1 MPVTGCA
8 PGESRPRFTVEQWHE
23 IGVRLMNRKAS
34 KGETFKDICEEFTQK
49 FGRPVLELT
58 LRRARKRMEKFKRLH
73 GKPGPKK
80 GEGGA
85 PRYMTAAQCASV
97 DDLTKQHQTDPW
109 DFTALDLK
117 HYMGAPAGPRGTWS
131 RNAKLKGGTSELRTY
146 NKDRMHERSYN
157 RLFERLGIKAYAIEN
172 REQYTDA
179 EKLTRKT
186 FAQRH
191 QNLTADEWEKYFFTD
206 EHGVYFSRG
215 RVAERQLR
223 GRKLKCRHKKGEG
236 QNPDLTR
243 SKNGPNTRGG
253 TRIKLHVTMCNGK
266 TTYGKCGALLPSGK
280 YTQHAWAKVIKTIG
294 KFARKATNAQGFQRV
309 KGIQDGMKAHWAP
322 VSRAAM
328 HENRVSF
335 LANFPPRSPDLNP
348 IENLFPHLDL
358 HLARMQRLHGDAANE
373 AAFMQ
378 RVDAFFQKPET
389 EVLVCTLARSMPGRM
404 QLCIQNEG
412 AHTFHWLLQ

>member
-1 MPVTGCA
+1 MA
-8 PGESRPRFTVEQWHE
+8 PKPRFTKDQWQE
-23 IGVRLMNRKAS
+23 ILVRLVNRKGR
-34 KGETFKDICEEFTQK
+34 KKETFKTICAEFTEK
-49 FGRPVLELT
+49 FGRPLHEST
-58 LRRARKRMEKFKRLH
+58 LRAARHRLAETKVMW

-80 GEGGA
+80 GHGGA

-97 DDLTKQHQTDPW
+97 DDLTTEHQTDAW

-117 HYMGAPAGPRGTWS
+117 HYMGAPAGTRGPWS
-131 RNAKLKGGTSELRTY
+131 RVAKLKGGTSELRTY
-146 NKDRMHERSYN
+146 NKDTMHERSYN

-172 REQYTDA
+172 REQYTAD
-179 EKLTRKT
+179 EKVVRKT
-186 FAQRH
+186 FAETH
-191 QNLTADEWEKYFFTD
+191 QHVTAAEWEKYFFTD
-206 EHGVYFSRG
+206 EHGVYFARG
-215 RVAERQLR
+215 RQAERQLR

-236 QNPDLTR
+236 QKPDLTR
-243 SKNGPNTRGG
+243 AKNGSYTRGG

-280 YTQHAWAKVIKTIG
+280 YTQAAWAKVIKTIG

-309 KGIQDGMKAHWAP
+309 KGIQDGLRAHWAP

-335 LANFPPRSPDLNP
+335 LPNFPPRSPDLNP

-373 AAFMQ
+373 AAFML
-378 RVDAFFQKPET
+378 RVDEFFQKPET
-389 EVLVCTLARSMPGRM
+389 GDLVRTLARSMPGRM

-412 AHTFHWLLQ
+412 AHTFH